1 MEEQLY
7 KYVLWT
13 LQLRKNIVQ
22 IYLGKYMVVQ
32 DKKKDLSIDPNSIK
46 MWYTLV

>member
-1 MEEQLY
+1 MEKQLY
-7 KYVLWT
+7 KYVLWI

-32 DKKKDLSIDPNSIK
+32 DKKKSIYWSK
-46 MWYTLV
+46 FH